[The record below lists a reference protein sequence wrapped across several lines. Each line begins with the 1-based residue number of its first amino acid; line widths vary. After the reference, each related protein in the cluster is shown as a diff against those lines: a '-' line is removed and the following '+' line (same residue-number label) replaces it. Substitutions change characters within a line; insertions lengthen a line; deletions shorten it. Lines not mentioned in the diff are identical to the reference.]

1 LRETEIEKSGDETQ
15 DLMFEAH
22 RDRAQMARR
31 LNSEIIRR
39 NELEKRLD
47 RSFTRYKIVDRI
59 SDFLHRIP
67 LLPGLGKSAARLLAN
82 MRRSKAKG
90 NSVST
95 DGAVA
100 LAAASVPAGFGINLA
115 GHLHSEKGV
124 GEGARATLRSIRA
137 AQIPCQLVNSP
148 DEGSSNIE
156 KLDSALSKEN
166 PYDFNLVHINA
177 DAVPAFSDRHSA
189 RFWDRYNIGFWAWE
203 LPSLPPFWCKSFRFF
218 DEVWVPST
226 FCLDA
231 VSRSS
236 PVPVVR
242 VPHSIHEDIEYDQ
255 EFTRS
260 QLGIGPDTFVFLF
273 FFDFHSFME
282 RKNPIGLIEAFQK
295 AFTPK
300 DDALLFIKCSRSSWD
315 PASMARLQEASRGA
329 NVRLFDSV
337 ISRPALNSLVSIC
350 DSYVSLHR
358 SEGFGLTLTE
368 AMNMGKPVIA
378 TGYSGNMDF
387 MTLSNSYPVKYRLIE
402 IKEDH
407 GCYTK
412 GNEWADP
419 DLDHAAEL
427 MRHAY
432 THRDEAAEV
441 GKRAQIDVCSQLNP
455 RVVGR
460 IIRERLLKAND
471 EAEVRRKLSY
481 DLASNN
487 GRKIRP
493 VA

>member
-1 LRETEIEKSGDETQ
+1 MRETEIENARDECQ
-15 DLMFEAH
+15 DMMFDAR

-31 LNSEIIRR
+31 LNAEMVRR
-39 NELEKRLD
+39 NQLERE
-47 RSFTRYKIVDRI
+47 RERTFMRYRIADGI

-67 LLPGLGKSAARLLAN
+67 VLPGFAKSMVRRFAE
-82 MRRSKAKG
+82 MRRSNPNG
-90 NSVST
+90 NT
-95 DGAVA
+95 GLPDGNVRSSSAITT
-100 LAAASVPAGFGINLA
+100 PGFGINLA
-115 GHLHSEKGV
+115 GHLNSEKGV
-124 GEGARATLRSIRA
+124 GEGARSTLRSIRA
-137 AQIPCQLVNSP
+137 AGIPCQLVNSP
-148 DEGSSNIE
+148 DGNSTNIE
-156 KLDSALSKEN
+156 KLDSETSEEN
-166 PYDFNLVHINA
+166 PYDFNLVHLNA
-177 DAVPAFSDRHSA
+177 DVLPAFAERHRS

-203 LPSLPPFWCKSFRFF
+203 LPALPPSWCESFRYF

-242 VPHSIHEDIEYDQ
+242 IPHSIQEDIECDAT
-255 EFTRS
+255 FTRS

-282 RKNPIGLIEAFQK
+282 RKNPIGLIEAFRQ
-295 AFTPK
+295 AFKPE

-315 PASMARLQEASRGA
+315 PSGMARLEEASRGA

-337 ISRPALNSLVSIC
+337 ISRPALNSLISIC

-387 MTLSNSYPVKYRLIE
+387 MTLSNSFPVKYRLIE
-402 IKEDH
+402 IEEDH

-419 DLDHAAEL
+419 DLDHAADL
-427 MRHAY
+427 MRYAF
-432 THRDEAAEV
+432 THRDEAAET
-441 GKRAQIDVCSQLNP
+441 GKRAQQDVRTQLNP
-455 RVVGR
+455 GAVGR
-460 IIRERLLKAND
+460 IIRERLSKASE
-471 EAEVRRKLSY
+471 EAEVRRRLFFDS
-481 DLASNN
+481 APSN
-487 GRKIRP
+487 GRAVRSL
-493 VA
+493 